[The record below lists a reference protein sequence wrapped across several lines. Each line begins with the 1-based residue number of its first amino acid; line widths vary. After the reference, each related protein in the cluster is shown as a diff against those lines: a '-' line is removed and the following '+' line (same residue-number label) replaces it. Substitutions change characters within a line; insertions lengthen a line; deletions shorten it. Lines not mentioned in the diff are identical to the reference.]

1 MMSLTL
7 ISLIDY
13 VNKVGFAQ
21 QGQEK
26 GLRYSPAGALQEPRR
41 VKKKFFSAPQCLTYY
56 YSTKNLKNMLFSVY
70 LKGFLLLKI
79 KD

>member
-1 MMSLTL
+1 MMYLTL

-26 GLRYSPAGALQEPRR
+26 GLRYGPAGA
-41 VKKKFFSAPQCLTYY
+41 PQ
-56 YSTKNLKNMLFSVY
+56 
-70 LKGFLLLKI
+70 G
-79 KD
+79 